1 MINTGAGGV
10 SFDNDEAI
18 GPDEDED
25 LRSDPIAQID
35 LKVRLSRLVSLSP
48 LVLIKCFRIDSSRV
62 LYS

>member
-48 LVLIKCFRIDSSRV
+48 LVLIKCFRIDASRV